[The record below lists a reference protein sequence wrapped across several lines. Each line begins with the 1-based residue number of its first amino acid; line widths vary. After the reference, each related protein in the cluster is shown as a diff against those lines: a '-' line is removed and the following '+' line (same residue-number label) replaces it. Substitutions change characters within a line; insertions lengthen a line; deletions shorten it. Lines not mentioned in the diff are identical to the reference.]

1 MESNFLDVD
10 AQIVYVEGKERL
22 LVGMDT
28 QGRAPENP
36 RAIELACLSQSG
48 RIDGKYKW
56 RKIFQGTTTWCPS
69 ASWFTEHL

>member
-10 AQIVYVEGKERL
+10 AQIVYVEGKEML

-28 QGRAPENP
+28 HGRIPENP
-36 RAIELACLSQSG
+36 CAIELANLSQSG
-48 RIDGKYKW
+48 RIDGKYNW
-56 RKIFQGTTTWCPS
+56 RKIFQGTTTWCLS